1 MDVAATIIELYFAL
15 MESINIRNVSIAII
29 IIIIGIEFIEY
40 YISPDEEDA
49 PETRKKKPAKK
60 KTGGKLLRRLF
71 GLEGRNKELL
81 ERMSEEEPSVAAPAA
96 SASPRPSLREAKELE
111 DALPASEPG
120 ARVLGSR
127 TYTVRTVL
135 DGNYVYLEKI
145 DDGER

>member
-1 MDVAATIIELYFAL
+1 MDLAATIIELYFAL

-40 YISPDEEDA
+40 YISPDEDEDTE
-49 PETRKKKPAKK
+49 PRKKKTPKK
-60 KTGGKLLRRLF
+60 QVGGKLVRRLF

-81 ERMSEEEPSVAAPAA
+81 ERMSEEEPSIAAPAA
-96 SASPRPSLREAKELE
+96 SAPPRAGLREAKTMVE
-111 DALPASEPG
+111 ALPPSEPG

-145 DDGER
+145 DDGRR

>member
-49 PETRKKKPAKK
+49 SEPRKKKSAKK
-60 KTGGKLLRRLF
+60 KAGGKLLRRLF
-71 GLEGRNKELL
+71 GLDGRNKELL

-96 SASPRPSLREAKELE
+96 SAPPRPSLREAKGLE
-111 DALPASEPG
+111 EALPSSEPG
-120 ARVLGSR
+120 ARILGSM

>member
-40 YISPDEEDA
+40 YISPDEDET
-49 PETRKKKPAKK
+49 PEPRKKKTAKK
-60 KTGGKLLRRLF
+60 RAGGKLMRRLF

-81 ERMSEEEPSVAAPAA
+81 ERMSEDEPSVAAPAA
-96 SASPRPSLREAKELE
+96 SAPPRAGQRDAKGLE